1 MDANEISVLSFLRR
15 DAAGHSVLVVCN
27 FTPIPRHSLAVGVP
41 EGGPWLELLNS
52 DAVDYGGSG
61 VGNLGAVHAQP
72 EPWRDRSH
80 TLHITAPPLGCVF
93 FRRDPAT

>member
-1 MDANEISVLSFLRR
+1 
-15 DAAGHSVLVVCN
+15 
-27 FTPIPRHSLAVGVP
+27 
-41 EGGPWLELLNS
+41 LNS